1 MNNGAFEA
9 GKKIRDGITIKG
21 EDLQPTVYKIKEAGK
36 RSKFELVHE
45 YLTTCLNFNVQN
57 ADNSVFLEEI
67 MSEDEN
73 IREDVALSIC
83 LGIMS
88 ADDDYISFKEAAMR
102 WDIDRTTIQKA
113 KDSGRFNEGEWQK
126 RGRDLFIK
134 VSAMQREYG
143 QTNE

>member
-9 GKKIRDGITIKG
+9 GKKIRDGIIKKG
-21 EDLQPTVYKIKEAGK
+21 GDFQSAVYKIKEAGK
-36 RSKFELVHE
+36 RTKFELVHE
-45 YLTTCLNFNVQN
+45 YLTVCLSFDVQN

-73 IREDVALSIC
+73 IREDIALSIC

-88 ADDDYISFKEAAMR
+88 ADSEYISFKDAATQWR
-102 WDIDRTTIQKA
+102 IDRTTIQKA

-134 VSAMQREYG
+134 VSAMKREYG